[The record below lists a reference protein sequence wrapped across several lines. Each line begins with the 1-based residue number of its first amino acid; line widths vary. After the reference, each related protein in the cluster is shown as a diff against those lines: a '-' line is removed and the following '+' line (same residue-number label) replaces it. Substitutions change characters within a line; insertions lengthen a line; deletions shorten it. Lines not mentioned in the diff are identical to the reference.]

1 MNRYMSI
8 MFSVSFVLVTLP
20 CQVSAASITEKSAAI
35 GEGCIASGENSTA
48 MGYNTIATGRASTAM
63 GEETEA
69 INNCSTA
76 MGYYTKASGSCSTA
90 MGDMTTASGTASIAM
105 GELTTANGRGSIAMG
120 FRTRADGE
128 CSFAGGKYM
137 QLRNIAEHTFIW
149 GYSDSEQ
156 SICSANAFLIF
167 PAGTPGKVGIGT
179 PDPYHLVDLGWTL
192 GRKLAVYQ
200 GPDGNSF
207 YGLGISDYTL
217 EIYAGADVQDGP
229 AMVVKKPFGLVGIG
243 TANPSYK
250 LHVMG
255 NAAGIS
261 WTNLSSRAYKEDI
274 QMVDK
279 AAYPMM
285 LSKLINMELATY
297 KYKKEY
303 GGDGVTK
310 LGFIAEEMPQEVLSK
325 DGKGVDLYE
334 LLALTIGAV
343 KAHQKETDELKAE
356 NDALRQEIRQI
367 KAALGM

>member
-1 MNRYMSI
+1 MSRYVSI
-8 MFSVSFVLVTLP
+8 VCSVVFVGLVVLP
-20 CQVSAASITEKSAAI
+20 FQVSAASITEKSAAI
-35 GEGCIASGENSTA
+35 GEGCVASGPNATAIGLGSIASADISTS
-48 MGYNTIATGRASTAM
+48 IGR
-63 GEETEA
+63 E
-69 INNCSTA
+69 C
-76 MGYYTKASGSCSTA
+76 KARGV
-90 MGDMTTASGTASIAM
+90 
-105 GELTTANGRGSIAMG
+105 GSIAMG
-120 FRTRADGE
+120 GFAEVLGYWSIAMGAGVRISSDANFATLIGYGFDENHFIENDVEKSFMVAYMGSETDTSPDFFVMDG
-128 CSFAGGKYM
+128 A
-137 QLRNIAEHTFIW
+137 
-149 GYSDSEQ
+149 
-156 SICSANAFLIF
+156 
-167 PAGTPGKVGIGT
+167 VGIGT
-179 PDPYHLVDLGWTL
+179 KTPRHLLDLGYTL
-192 GRKLAVYQ
+192 GKKLAVYQ

-207 YGLGISDYTL
+207 YGFGISDYTL

-356 NDALRQEIRQI
+356 NEVLRQEIRQI